1 MKSVCFYL
9 RIEIRVFA
17 MTDEQPITNSCV
29 SNVRVSSTH
38 RLIRPIDLLQELPI
52 SEAIH
57 QHVLEVRNTIHDIL
71 TGTDQR
77 PLVIVGPCSIHSPA
91 AAMEY
96 AQRLKPLVDALSD
109 RLYIVMR
116 VYFEK
121 PRTTIGWK
129 GLINDPEMNGS
140 FDMGKG
146 LHLARQLLLD
156 INALG
161 VATATEILEPF
172 TPQYIGD
179 LLGWV
184 AIGARTTESQTH
196 RQMAS
201 GLSAP
206 VGFKNSTDGN
216 TKVAVDAM
224 LAAASS
230 HTFLGI
236 NELGETSIVETT
248 GNSDTHLILRG
259 GSQGANYDQQDVF
272 NAAEMLQSKQLNS
285 RLMVDCS
292 HANSGKDYTRQVMVW
307 DNLIQ
312 QICRARSD
320 GAQSYILG
328 AMLESHINA
337 GRQDIKGDLAYGVSV
352 TDACIDW
359 QTTEQLLVKG
369 FEELR

>member
-1 MKSVCFYL
+1 
-9 RIEIRVFA
+9 
-17 MTDEQPITNSCV
+17 MTDKQTITDSRV
-29 SNVRVSSTH
+29 SNTRVSSTH
-38 RLIRPIDLLQELPI
+38 RLIRPLDLLHEMPVSDVI
-52 SEAIH
+52 YE
-57 QHVLEVRNTIHDIL
+57 HVLEVRETIHRIVNGSDN
-71 TGTDQR
+71 R
-77 PLVIVGPCSIHSPA
+77 PLVIVGPCSIHDPV
-91 AAMEY
+91 AAMDY
-96 AQRLKPLVDALSD
+96 ARRLKPLAASVSD
-109 RLYIVMR
+109 RLYVVMR

-121 PRTTIGWK
+121 PRTTVGWK
-129 GLINDPEMNGS
+129 GLINDPAMNGS

-146 LHLARQLLLD
+146 LRLARQLLLD
-156 INALG
+156 INSLG
-161 VATATEILEPF
+161 LPTATEILEPF

-259 GSQGANYDQQDVF
+259 GSRGTNYDQQEVF
-272 NAAEMLQSKQLNS
+272 KAAEMLRSKNLNP

-292 HANSGKDYTRQVMVW
+292 HANSGKNYSRQVMVW
-307 DNLIQ
+307 DNLID
-312 QICRARSD
+312 QIRQARS
-320 GAQSYILG
+320 SNEPSFILG

-337 GRQDIKGDLAYGVSV
+337 GRQDIDGDLAYGVSI

-359 QTTEQLLVKG
+359 QTTEELLQRGYRQLG
-369 FEELR
+369 